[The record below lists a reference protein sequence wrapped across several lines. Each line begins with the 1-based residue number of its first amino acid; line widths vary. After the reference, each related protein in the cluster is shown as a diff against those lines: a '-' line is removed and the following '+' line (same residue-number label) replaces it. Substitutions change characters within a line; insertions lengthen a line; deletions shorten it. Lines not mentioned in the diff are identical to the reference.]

1 MKTREVFL
9 PTFSLGIRNQCAN
22 SCLASVI
29 LTASLPVVMAAAR
42 RCNFHSDTMQV
53 SLKKLSGLWSQREWE
68 ARSLPGSRFFFFLLR
83 EQPLG
88 GSPLGSCGAHELAC
102 SGRGPGSHGK
112 VQPSAPHS
120 QRVGNRCPALRESAP
135 PSWPLDKKCLREVS
149 PRQGCPKDGDVT
161 ERSLSSFPDSSGGR
175 WRLGWEAAVSSESL
189 CQGAGSLLGLQLRP
203 G

>member
-1 MKTREVFL
+1 MPTAAL
-9 PTFSLGIRNQCAN
+9 PPLYSLLPSQLLWQLPGD
-22 SCLASVI
+22 VI
-29 LTASLPVVMAAAR
+29 FTQTPCR
-42 RCNFHSDTMQV
+42 FHSKNYPGCG
-53 SLKKLSGLWSQREWE
+53 LNESGKPALCQE
-68 ARSLPGSRFFFFLLR
+68 AGFFFFLLR